1 MLPRVVASRW
11 AFFSHAPGT
20 DVDQFCREFAEG
32 SARGSG
38 SNALVLCR
46 GVVSCAL
53 AAVEEVTIPDCHA
66 LGIPLKTVENR

>member
-1 MLPRVVASRW
+1 MLPRAVASRW

-53 AAVEEVTIPDCHA
+53 AAVEEVPYQTVA
-66 LGIPLKTVENR
+66 LEVPLESVENH